1 MNWDYFVEL
10 VMQYGPALVGVVM
23 PWFVTI
29 LNRNVVDS
37 RIKFGVTLAACL
49 AAAGLLK
56 LDTLFVGQWSDAGEV
71 LGLFSLL
78 FTESQVVY
86 RLFFKDS
93 KQEAWLLKKIGAPDV
108 A

>member
-1 MNWDYFVEL
+1 MNWDYFVQL
-10 VMQYGPALVGVVM
+10 VMQYGSAFVGVAM

-29 LNRNVVDS
+29 LNRNVTDP

-49 AAAGLLK
+49 GVAGLLK
-56 LDTLFVGQWSDAGEV
+56 LDVLYLGTWSDAEEV
-71 LGLFSLL
+71 LGLFTLV

-93 KQEAWLLKKIGAPDV
+93 KQEAWLLKRIGTPEV